1 MDNQER
7 LQELF
12 DAWKAANRQLL
23 HYQQE
28 SYFALVELLASIC
41 ELD

>member
-7 LQELF
+7 LLKAFE
-12 DAWKAANRQLL
+12 AWREANRQLL

-28 SYFALVELLASIC
+28 SYFALVELLESIC
-41 ELD
+41 EFD